1 MTRKVRCPAFTLVEL
16 LVVIAIIAILI
27 ALLLPAVQAAREA
40 ARRIVCSNRLKQ
52 IGIAMHNYH
61 SSSRAFPSGPA
72 CEVTIGNTAPRVGAS
87 PGADGAP
94 WGRIA
99 NQLQIARMSFQVRH
113 WLPPSITT
121 SRWGRNLALF
131 VGVPHQ
137 SRQQTDRVATRAANR
152 DVVLQTKPVRKIGA
166 GYHRR
171 QRFVMVPPPLHTN
184 RLGGQRSCRHQSV
197 RYEKPRQFYARF
209 LQPAGRR
216 PIT

>member
-27 ALLLPAVQAAREA
+27 ALLLPAVQAVREA
-40 ARRIVCSNRLKQ
+40 ARRIDCSNRLKQ

-99 NQLQIARMSFQVRH
+99 NQL
-113 WLPPSITT
+113 P
-121 SRWGRNLALF
+121 
-131 VGVPHQ
+131 
-137 SRQQTDRVATRAANR
+137 DCE
-152 DVVLQTKPVRKIGA
+152 DVVSGASLAASINHHIPLGEKLSPVRWRPA
-166 GYHRR
+166 SVQAAH
-171 QRFVMVPPPLHTN
+171 
-184 RLGGQRSCRHQSV
+184 RSCCHACR
-197 RYEKPRQFYARF
+197 
-209 LQPAGRR
+209 
-216 PIT
+216 